1 MFTKSQDWYDLI
13 YDAQGKDYAVEAATL
28 RQLVRCKGV
37 LDRPEVG
44 RPPRLLDVAC
54 GTGRHLALLD
64 DFERVGVD
72 LDPGMLVRAAERCPG
87 VTMVEGDMRTLDS
100 AGLGGPFDVVTC
112 LFSAIAY
119 MEDLRSLHE
128 AMASMARC
136 LAPGGLLVVEPFL
149 EPGVVELGRPWATFV
164 DRPEI
169 KIARMDVPRVQGR
182 CLLLE
187 FEYLIAD
194 AEGVRH
200 VPESHRI
207 GLFTIEEIGA
217 AIRAAGL
224 GWTFESPGLT
234 GRGLHLGRRAD

>member
-1 MFTKSQDWYDLI
+1 MFTRSQDWYDLI

-28 RQLVRCKGV
+28 RQLVRSRGV
-37 LDRPEVG
+37 LDRPGVG
-44 RPPRLLDVAC
+44 RRPKLLDVAC

-64 DFERVGVD
+64 DFDRVGVD
-72 LDPGMLVRAAERCPG
+72 LDAGMLVRAAERCPD
-87 VTMVEGDMRTLDS
+87 VTLVEGDMRTLDG

-128 AMASMARC
+128 ATASMARC
-136 LAPGGLLVVEPFL
+136 LAPGGMLVIEPFL

-169 KIARMDVPRVQGR
+169 KIARMDVPRVEGR
-182 CLLLE
+182 RLMLE

-207 GLFTIEEIGA
+207 GLFTAEEIGA
-217 AIRAAGL
+217 AIRAASL
-224 GWTFESPGLT
+224 TWEFEPRGLT
-234 GRGLHLGRRAD
+234 GRGLHLGRRVN

>member
-164 DRPEI
+164 
-169 KIARMDVPRVQGR
+169 PRVQGR

>member
-1 MFTKSQDWYDLI
+1 
-13 YDAQGKDYAVEAATL
+13 
-28 RQLVRCKGV
+28 
-37 LDRPEVG
+37 
-44 RPPRLLDVAC
+44 
-54 GTGRHLALLD
+54 
-64 DFERVGVD
+64 
-72 LDPGMLVRAAERCPG
+72 MLVRAAERCPG
-87 VTMVEGDMRTLDS
+87 VTLVEGDMRTLDS

-119 MEDLRSLHE
+119 MQDLRALHE
-128 AMASMARC
+128 ATASMARC
-136 LAPGGLLVVEPFL
+136 LAPGGMLVVEPFL

-194 AEGVRH
+194 ADEVRH

-207 GLFTIEEIGA
+207 GLFTVDEIGA
-217 AIRAAGL
+217 AFRAAGL
-224 GWTFESPGLT
+224 AWDFESHGLT

>member
-28 RQLVRCKGV
+28 RQLIRSRGV
-37 LDRPEVG
+37 LDRPACG
-44 RPPRLLDVAC
+44 RPPKLLDVAC

-72 LDPGMLVRAAERCPG
+72 LDSGMLVRAAERCPG
-87 VTMVEGDMRTLDS
+87 VTLVEGDMRTLDS

-119 MEDLRSLHE
+119 MEDVRSLHE
-128 AMASMARC
+128 ATASMARC
-136 LAPGGLLVVEPFL
+136 LAPGGMLVIEPFL

-164 DRPEI
+164 DRPDI
-169 KIARMDVPRVQGR
+169 KIARMDVPRVEGR
-182 CLLLE
+182 RLLLE

-200 VPESHRI
+200 VPESHSI
-207 GLFTIEEIGA
+207 GLFTVEEIGA

-224 GWTFESPGLT
+224 GWTFDSPGLT
-234 GRGLHLGRRAD
+234 GRGLHLGRRTG